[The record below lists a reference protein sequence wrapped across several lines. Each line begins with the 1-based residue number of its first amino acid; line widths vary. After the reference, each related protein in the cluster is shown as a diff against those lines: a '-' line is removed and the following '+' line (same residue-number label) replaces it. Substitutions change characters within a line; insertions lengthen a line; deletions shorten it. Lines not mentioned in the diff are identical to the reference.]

1 MYVRRIEIENN
12 GPIGYIN
19 YVFPFDA
26 DDKPKPVLFVGQNG
40 AGKSIFL
47 SQIVNALIEAKGAV
61 YQDREVKDGNVYK
74 IRSPAYVRRNS
85 SFSRS
90 YVHFDS
96 DLYLGE
102 IQAIMKKGDFEEQLK
117 MSPADQNWSRMDD
130 DESSC
135 IISNFHQK
143 KSETYKKVSGSAI
156 LYFPANRFEEP
167 AWLNAENLINVTDY
181 PSANR
186 IKGISGRKIIN
197 DISLKDN
204 QSWLLDVLYDS
215 LALERRVQ
223 VMNISGVELQLL
235 QQTNGPST
243 KLRAAIEVFL
253 KLLFRVDGTITWGV
267 GGRGRRNISVVVDG
281 ELIAGNL
288 FSLSTG
294 QTALLNMFL
303 TIVRDYD
310 LTTGSFDA
318 LEDIRGIVIIDEVDL
333 HLHTEL
339 QHSVLPELIATFSS
353 IQFVLTT
360 HSPLFIL
367 GLEKR
372 LGAEGFSL
380 IELPD
385 GKQIGVERFSEFEA
399 AYSHFRASTRFEND
413 MQKAVVESQV
423 PVLMTEGT
431 IDIDYIRRAAEI
443 LGRQSSIQKFRL
455 IDGNGFGGLDKV
467 WKLFD
472 LNLAKLSNQKVVLVY
487 DCDITKPSLSKPGV
501 VRITIPQQPNKISKG
516 IENLFADDVIA
527 NAMEAN
533 PAFIDVTPALQR
545 SVRGTVVTEEEKW
558 EVNVD
563 EKRNLA
569 NWIIQNGTLEDFSG
583 FNILFDLID
592 AAQ

>member
-1 MYVRRIEIENN
+1 M
-12 GPIGYIN
+12 
-19 YVFPFDA
+19 
-26 DDKPKPVLFVGQNG
+26 
-40 AGKSIFL
+40 
-47 SQIVNALIEAKGAV
+47 
-61 YQDREVKDGNVYK
+61 
-74 IRSPAYVRRNS
+74 
-85 SFSRS
+85 
-90 YVHFDS
+90 
-96 DLYLGE
+96 
-102 IQAIMKKGDFEEQLK
+102 
-117 MSPADQNWSRMDD
+117 
-130 DESSC
+130 
-135 IISNFHQK
+135 
-143 KSETYKKVSGSAI
+143 
-156 LYFPANRFEEP
+156 
-167 AWLNAENLINVTDY
+167 
-181 PSANR
+181 
-186 IKGISGRKIIN
+186 
-197 DISLKDN
+197 
-204 QSWLLDVLYDS
+204 
-215 LALERRVQ
+215 
-223 VMNISGVELQLL
+223 
-235 QQTNGPST
+235 
-243 KLRAAIEVFL
+243 
-253 KLLFRVDGTITWGV
+253 
-267 GGRGRRNISVVVDG
+267 
-281 ELIAGNL
+281 
-288 FSLSTG
+288 
-294 QTALLNMFL
+294 
-303 TIVRDYD
+303 
-310 LTTGSFDA
+310 
-318 LEDIRGIVIIDEVDL
+318 
-333 HLHTEL
+333 
-339 QHSVLPELIATFSS
+339 
-353 IQFVLTT
+353 
-360 HSPLFIL
+360 
-367 GLEKR
+367 
-372 LGAEGFSL
+372 GAEGFSL